1 MGWTEGRAGGLSG
14 KNSGCRGREL
24 REGLVCPGLREFH
37 SGWSTECTGGGVA
50 RGRLGSWSVV
60 RPQRPLCGISLR
72 DLGCARGPGESVG
85 Q

>member
-1 MGWTEGRAGGLSG
+1 MDRGKGRRSKQKEQWVQRQGAE
-14 KNSGCRGREL
+14 RGTGVPRTARIPQRLE
-24 REGLVCPGLREFH
+24 P
-37 SGWSTECTGGGVA
+37 ECTGGGVA
-50 RGRLGSWSVV
+50 SGRLGSWSVV